1 MEELMRNPNHN
12 ETNARKLAE
21 ECVEFW
27 DMDCLIEFAVEELT
41 ARYLANKERFLA
53 DWKDLKRT

>member
-1 MEELMRNPNHN
+1 MRNPNHN